1 MELVISRDRNKDGVN
16 LELLLFG
23 NEKDNATLRPL
34 VELMEV
40 LSKDAD
46 PNGVGRL
53 ISGEIKPLAESGT
66 KMGAKKIRVVMS
78 RDRKKNGVV
87 RLKNQNLVK

>member
-1 MELVISRDRNKDGVN
+1 MIFQRQEQRWRESGTFGAYFGDY
-16 LELLLFG
+16 LEMK
-23 NEKDNATLRPL
+23 ETIATLRPL

-53 ISGEIKPLAESGT
+53 ISGEVCQPLISKG
-66 KMGAKKIRVVMS
+66 RW
-78 RDRKKNGVV
+78 V
-87 RLKNQNLVK
+87 RLVERKSR